1 MDTLTAGITLF
12 LIMDPIGNIPVFLS
26 VLKDLPAQRRRR
38 VLARELLL
46 AYLVLLG
53 FLLAGPA
60 FLDLLRL
67 TPQAVSIASGVIL
80 FIIALRM
87 IFPPRG
93 GIMGENIE
101 GEPLF
106 VPLAVPLIAGP
117 STMAILLLLVQQHP
131 ERLGDWFIAVTGAWI
146 ASAAILMA
154 AGLAYRVLRRRG
166 LIALERLMGML
177 LVALAVQMLLDG
189 LQQAF
194 PAGGSSPGP

>member
-1 MDTLTAGITLF
+1 METVTAAITLF

-26 VLKDLPAQRRRR
+26 VLKDVPEHRRWR

-46 AYLVLLG
+46 AYLVLLA
-53 FLLAGPA
+53 FLLVGPF
-60 FLDLLRL
+60 FLNLLQL
-67 TPQAVSIASGVIL
+67 TSEAISIASGIIL

-87 IFPPRG
+87 IFPSRG
-93 GIMGENIE
+93 GVMGENIE
-101 GEPLF
+101 GEPFF

-131 ERLGDWFIAVTGAWI
+131 DRLGDWYLAVTAAWV
-146 ASAAILMA
+146 ASSVILMA
-154 AGLAYRVLRRRG
+154 SGLAYRVLRRRG

-189 LQQAF
+189 LQKVL
-194 PAGGSSPGP
+194 

>member
-1 MDTLTAGITLF
+1 MDTVTAAITLF

-26 VLKDLPAQRRRR
+26 VLKDVPEERRRR
-38 VLARELLL
+38 VLARELGF
-46 AYLVLLG
+46 AYAVLLL
-53 FLLAGPA
+53 FLLVGPV
-60 FLDLLRL
+60 FLDLLQL
-67 TPQAVSIASGVIL
+67 TPEAISIASGIIL

-87 IFPPRG
+87 IFPSRS

-101 GEPLF
+101 GEPFF
-106 VPLAVPLIAGP
+106 VPLAVPLVAGP

-131 ERLGDWFIAVTGAWI
+131 DRLGDWFVAMTGAWI

-154 AGLAYRVLRRRG
+154 SGLAYRILRRRG

-189 LQQAF
+189 LKRVL
-194 PAGGSSPGP
+194 

>member
-1 MDTLTAGITLF
+1 METVTAAITLF

-26 VLKDLPAQRRRR
+26 VLKDVPEHRRWR

-46 AYLVLLG
+46 AYLVLLA
-53 FLLAGPA
+53 FLLVGPF
-60 FLDLLRL
+60 FLSLLQL
-67 TPQAVSIASGVIL
+67 TSEAITIASGIIL

-87 IFPPRG
+87 IFPSRG
-93 GIMGENIE
+93 GVMGENIE
-101 GEPLF
+101 GEPFF

-131 ERLGDWFIAVTGAWI
+131 DRLGDWYLAVTTAWV
-146 ASAAILMA
+146 ASSVILMA
-154 AGLAYRVLRRRG
+154 SGLAYRVLRRRG

-189 LQQAF
+189 LKKVL
-194 PAGGSSPGP
+194 